1 MKRIYLASP
10 HMSDQ
15 KYEEKYVKEAFDTNW
30 LSTVGKNINEFEESV
45 KKYLNIKSAVALS
58 SGTSAIHLGL
68 KALEVKKDD
77 IVFVSDLTF
86 SASVNPI
93 IYENATPV
101 FIDSE
106 YETWNMCPKALEKA
120 FEKYPNPKAVILVY
134 LYGRTAQIEEIMKIC
149 KKHNVP
155 VLEDTAEALG
165 TTYKGKYL
173 GTYGKCAA
181 LSFNGNKII
190 TTTGG
195 GMLISDDEK
204 IIEKVRFWSTQSKEP
219 EKHYEHKELGYNY
232 RMSNVLAGIGRGQMR
247 VLEDRIAK
255 KREIFE
261 TYKRVFENIE
271 EIEITDEEKEE
282 RSNRW
287 LTTILLKQNS
297 KIKPLDIIETLEK
310 ENIEA
315 RRVWKPMHLQPVF
328 KKYKLIS
335 INEEN
340 NKISVSEDLFN
351 RGICLPSDT
360 KMTQDENIQI
370 GKIVNE
376 YLKLI

>member
-155 VLEDTAEALG
+155 VFEDTAEALG

-315 RRVWKPMHLQPVF
+315 RRVWKPMHLQTVF

>member
-204 IIEKVRFWSTQSKEP
+204 IIEKARFWSTQSKEL

-271 EIEITDEEKEE
+271 EIEIADEEKEE

-328 KKYKLIS
+328 KKYKFIS
-335 INEEN
+335 INEVN

-360 KMTQDENIQI
+360 KMTQDENMQI